1 MHICYAAGIPKSH
14 VHTEFRLHE
23 PIDEEVGDA
32 IAQTMEALA
41 TASRVRLLYALR
53 ERERSVGEL
62 AEASQLAPAAA
73 SQQLRILRHL
83 KLVVARREGQVMR
96 YRLHD
101 DHVGVL
107 LDEVRNHVEHA
118 IHGWASPE
126 EPAAAKTK
134 DRRSTN
140 ALPI

>member
-1 MHICYAAGIPKSH
+1 MPGSH
-14 VHTEFRLHE
+14 VHAEYPQRK
-23 PIDEEVGDA
+23 PVNEEVGDA
-32 IAQTMEALA
+32 IVQTMQALA

-53 ERERSVGEL
+53 EGEQSVGEL
-62 AEASQLAPAAA
+62 AEASKLAPAAA

-107 LDEVRNHVEHA
+107 LDEIRNHVEHA
-118 IHGWASPE
+118 IHGWSSPE
-126 EPAAAKTK
+126 TPATAKTK
-134 DRRSTN
+134 NRSSTD
-140 ALPI
+140 ALSI

>member
-1 MHICYAAGIPKSH
+1 MYTRLQMPRSH
-14 VHTEFRLHE
+14 VHDEFRLRE
-23 PIDEEVGDA
+23 PINEDVVDTVVR
-32 IAQTMEALA
+32 TMQALA

-53 ERERSVGEL
+53 GGEQSVGEL

-73 SQQLRILRHL
+73 SQQLRVLRHMN
-83 KLVVARREGQVMR
+83 LVVARREGQTMR

-107 LDEVRNHVEHA
+107 LDEIRNHVEHA

-126 EPAAAKTK
+126 APATTRTNDK
-134 DRRSTN
+134 RSTD
-140 ALPI
+140 ALSI